1 MAFGLLVVGINQRGL
16 DNTASAQTRGA
27 TAAPAAPAANAST
40 TQAARP
46 AAAPLTTSF
55 RVDPMWPKPLPNHWI
70 IGSVTGVAVDARDH
84 VWIVQNGANA
94 MTQNTEM
101 GVGTNPPTAE
111 RCCSA
116 APPVLEFD
124 PSGALVAN
132 WGGPA
137 DGAIWPRCIQGIA
150 VDPKGNVW
158 IGGDSLAQR
167 NNPPR
172 ACQFGPGGS
181 QPVNANEVVQSYSV
195 TGPNGA
201 RGPAA
206 GGRGGAAGGAG
217 GAGGRGGAAAA
228 DRGGNAGAARGA
240 APPPAAARGGGRG
253 APEPPGPVD
262 AMVLKFSPAGKPL
275 MQIGAP
281 GKVEGP
287 DSKTSLNRPT
297 AMDFDAAANEVY
309 IADTGNRR
317 IVVFDMETGAYKR
330 HWGAYG
336 NKPDATVDLGP
347 YDPGLQPVPQFRFV
361 SCVHIAKDGMVYVCD
376 KVGDRIQ
383 VFKKDGTYV
392 REALIS
398 NTTLGG
404 ENGGS
409 VWDIAFSKD
418 PQQRY
423 LYVADGYDKKVIV
436 VRRDN
441 LTVTNTFGQ
450 GGRLPG
456 EFVGVG
462 SLAVDSK
469 GNLYTGETFEGKR
482 VQKWLVR

>member
-1 MAFGLLVVGINQRGL
+1 MRRRLSLSLGLMAFGLLVVGINQWQM
-16 DNTASAQTRGA
+16 DSTAAAQTRATGA
-27 TAAPAAPAANAST
+27 QASNAAPAAAPARAAS
-40 TQAARP
+40 AIV
-46 AAAPLTTSF
+46 APNF
-55 RVDPMWPKPLPNHWI
+55 KVDPLWPKPLPNHWI
-70 IGSVTGVAVDARDH
+70 IGSVTGVAVDSRDH
-84 VWIVQNGANA
+84 VFIVQNGANS
-94 MTQNTEM
+94 MTQSTEM
-101 GVGTNPPTAE
+101 GTGTVNKTAE
-111 RCCSA
+111 RCCSP

-124 PSGALVAN
+124 ATGALVAN

-137 DGAIWPRCIQGIA
+137 DGVPWPRCIQGIA
-150 VDPKGNVW
+150 VDPKGNIW
-158 IGGDSLAQR
+158 IGGDSLQQR
-167 NNPPR
+167 AGPPR
-172 ACQFGPGGS
+172 ACQFGGGGS
-181 QPVNANEVVQSYSV
+181 QPVPADAIVSSFET

-201 RGPAA
+201 RGPATGGGGAGRGGAARGNAA
-206 GGRGGAAGGAG
+206 GGRGGAPA
-217 GAGGRGGAAAA
+217 
-228 DRGGNAGAARGA
+228 
-240 APPPAAARGGGRG
+240 PAAARGGRG
-253 APEPPGPVD
+253 GTPEPPGPVD
-262 AMVLKFSPAGKPL
+262 AMVLKFSPAGKFL
-275 MQIGAP
+275 MAIGAP

-287 DSKTSLNRPT
+287 DSQTTLNRPT

-317 IVVFDMETGAYKR
+317 VVVFDMNTGAYKR

-347 YDPGLQPVPQFRFV
+347 YDPGLHPVPQFRYV

-376 KVGDRIQ
+376 KVADRVQ

-392 REALIS
+392 REALVS

-404 ENGGS
+404 DNGGS

-423 LYVADGYDKKVIV
+423 LYVADGYDKKIIV
-436 VRRDN
+436 LRRDN
-441 LTVTNTFGQ
+441 LTLVNTFGQ

-482 VQKWLVR
+482 VQKWIVR